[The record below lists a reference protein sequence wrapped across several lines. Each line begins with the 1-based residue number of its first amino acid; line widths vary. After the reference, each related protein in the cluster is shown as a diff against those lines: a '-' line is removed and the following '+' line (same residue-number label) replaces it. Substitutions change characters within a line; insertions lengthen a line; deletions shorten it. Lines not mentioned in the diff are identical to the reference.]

1 MSAAVETRKLTHRF
15 GDREALSAVSLI
27 VQRGEMVAVLGPN
40 GGGKTTLF
48 RILATLLRPLSGD
61 AWLFGDS
68 VVGDPGRARRSLGV
82 VFQSPAVDPY
92 LTARENL
99 LHHGHLFGIT
109 GSDLRS
115 RIGAALDALG
125 IADRADERAG
135 RLSGGTQRRVELA
148 KVLVARPG
156 LLLLDEPSAG
166 LDPIARREFLAHLE
180 TLRRR
185 DGTTVL
191 LTTHLM
197 EEAER
202 CGKVAILSEGTLVA
216 YDAPDRL
223 KGGLSGQVVE
233 IRARD
238 PGGLAGRLAG
248 RFGTVPQIV
257 DGVLRL
263 EAAPGHRLAAEI
275 AEAFAD
281 EVTSVRFGPPTLEDV
296 FVRLTGKRF
305 EADR

>member
-1 MSAAVETRKLTHRF
+1 
-15 GDREALSAVSLI
+15 
-27 VQRGEMVAVLGPN
+27 MVAVLGPN

-48 RILATLLRPLSGD
+48 RILATLLRPLSGE
-61 AWLFGDS
+61 AWRFGAS
-68 VVGDPGRARRSLGV
+68 VLVEPDRARRRLGV
-82 VFQSPAVDPY
+82 VFQRPALDPH

-115 RIGAALDALG
+115 RIGGALDALG
-125 IADRADERAG
+125 IADRAGERVG

-166 LDPIARREFLAHLE
+166 LDPIARREFLDHLE

-202 CGKVAILSEGTLVA
+202 CGKVAILSEGRLVA
-216 YDAPDRL
+216 HDAPDRL
-223 KGGLSGQVVE
+223 RARVSGQVVE

-238 PGGLAGRLAG
+238 AGGLAGLLAG
-248 RFGTVPQIV
+248 RFGTKLQIV
-257 DGVLRL
+257 DGALRL
-263 EAAPGHRLAAEI
+263 EAEPGHRVAAEI
-275 AEAFAD
+275 AEAFPD
-281 EVTSVRFGPPTLEDV
+281 EVTSVRFGPPTLEDG

-305 EADR
+305 EAGP